1 MSFSERFE
9 NLVYLFANFEFA
21 RYALLVGV
29 LIAFCSSLLGV
40 TLVLRRLSF
49 IGSGLSHVSF
59 GSTTIVAAIVMLF
72 GIENFENNFFLVLPI
87 TILCSVWL
95 LLSGSNSKIK
105 GDSALAMISVGSLAV
120 GYLFMNMFPKSA
132 NIAADICTVLFG
144 STAILTLGSRMWMVS
159 LCIGLSAAV
168 TILFLLFYN
177 KIFAITF
184 DEDFYAATGIKTKV
198 YNAILAVIIAVIIVL
213 AMNLVGALLVSAL
226 IVFPALT
233 AMRVFKSF
241 RAVTICSVIVSV
253 LCATF
258 GILLSAMYDNLP
270 LGSVIVAVN
279 LAVFILFS
287 IAGMFS
293 KRRRV

>member
-1 MSFSERFE
+1 MAERFDQ
-9 NLVYLFANFEFA
+9 LVFLFANFEFA
-21 RYALLVGV
+21 RYALLVGI

-59 GSTTIVAAIVMLF
+59 SSTTIVAAIAMLI
-72 GIENFENNFFLVLPI
+72 GLDDFENNFFFVLPI
-87 TILCSVWL
+87 TIACSIWL
-95 LLSGSNSKIK
+95 LLSGPNSKIK
-105 GDSALAMISVGSLAV
+105 GDSALAMLSVGSLAV
-120 GYLFMNMFPKSA
+120 GYLFMNMFPQSA

-144 STAILTLGSRMWMVS
+144 STAILTLGSRAWMVW
-159 LCIGLSAAV
+159 LCVGLSVLV
-168 TILFLLFYN
+168 TAMFVLFYN

-184 DEDFYAATGIKTKV
+184 DEDFAAATGIKAKV
-198 YNAILAVIIAVIIVL
+198 YNALLAVIIAVIIVL

-241 RAVTICSVIVSV
+241 RAVTVCSVAVSV
-253 LCATF
+253 MCATF

-270 LGSVIVAVN
+270 IGSVIVAVN
-279 LAVFILFS
+279 LAVFGVFS
-287 IAGMFS
+287 IIGLAL
-293 KRRRV
+293 KRRKV